1 MLQIYSRKETDM
13 TEFRG
18 FTEKSNTALNK
29 ALDLAMALGHTFVG
43 SEHILYGLCAG
54 KDGAAALVLSRH
66 GVHESEIAAG
76 IENSMGRGVA
86 TKLTVRDFSPKAKQ
100 ILEKAIE
107 LSHRDGKN
115 QAGTEYLLSAIVSCG
130 DCCGFMLLR
139 EAGVDTD
146 RLERDIKGK
155 SRSDNAVEK
164 RSEKLCALKKYAV
177 DLTKQAKDGKLDPVF
192 CREKEIT
199 EAIKVLLR
207 RRKNNPCF
215 IGESGVGKT
224 AVAEGIA
231 LLIASGDI
239 PDALSRKRIFTLDIP
254 AMIAGAKYRGDFEDR
269 LKSVISEVADSGNV
283 ILFIDEIH
291 GLVGAGAAEGA
302 IDAANILKPAL
313 SRGDIQVIGATTTDE
328 YRRYIARDSA
338 LERRFQPVTIDEPD
352 ESTTIE
358 ILKGIREKYEDYH
371 GVKINDDAI
380 YSAVKLSNIYLDDRK
395 QPDKSIDLIDEA
407 CAAVKINQADNK
419 PDTEIRK
426 RLKELSQEKETAVLL
441 QDFDL
446 AAKIREEERRLE
458 EQAASLNKEE
468 IPFLIDEKSINEA
481 VQRHSK
487 IPVTSTDTENK
498 AALTLENKLKKRIIG
513 QDEAITAISAA
524 IKRST
529 SGISR
534 KNRPLGT
541 FLFAGPTGVG
551 KTELS
556 KTLSELMFGES
567 NSLIRF
573 DMSEFMEK
581 HSISALI
588 GAPAGYAGYEDG
600 GRLVEAVRKNPH
612 SVILFDEIEK
622 AHPDVLNLLLQVLDD
637 GQVTAADGRKANLK
651 SCIII
656 MTTNAGSQRT
666 ESSGIGFGAVQ
677 EEQKERALNGIFRP
691 EFLNRID
698 EIVYFHSL
706 TKENIMEICRNMLDE
721 LEARVKEAGYTLKI
735 TPEAQEL
742 LAVKGYS
749 RRYGARNLRRSIT
762 RFVENPVSE
771 EILKGAGEVI
781 IFDKER
787 LERVMGGE

>member
-1 MLQIYSRKETDM
+1 M

-29 ALDLAMALGHTFVG
+29 ALELAMTLGHTFVG

-115 QAGTEYLLSAIVSCG
+115 QAGTEYLLSAIVSSG

-155 SRSDNAVEK
+155 SRSENVTEK

-192 CREKEIT
+192 CREKETT

-231 LLIASGDI
+231 LMIASGDI
-239 PDALSRKRIFTLDIP
+239 PDALGNKRIFTLDIP

-269 LKSVISEVADSGNV
+269 LKSVISEVADSGNI

-358 ILKGIREKYEDYH
+358 ILKGIREKYEDFH

-380 YSAVKLSNIYLDDRK
+380 YSAVKLSNLYLEDRK
-395 QPDKSIDLIDEA
+395 QPDKAIDLIDEA

-458 EQAASLNKEE
+458 AEVSSLSKEE
-468 IPFLIDEKSINEA
+468 MLFIIDEKSINEA

-498 AALTLENKLKKRIIG
+498 AALTLENRLKDRIIG

-556 KTLSELMFGES
+556 KNLSELMFGES

-581 HSISALI
+581 HSVSALI

-612 SVILFDEIEK
+612 SIILFDEIEK

-656 MTTNAGSQRT
+656 MTTNAGSQQT
-666 ESSGIGFGAVQ
+666 ESSGIGFGAAQ
-677 EEQKERALNGIFRP
+677 EGQKERALNGIFRP

-721 LEARVKEAGYTLKI
+721 LVARVKEAGYTLKI